1 MRRFIAKN
9 IGFYLQDKIKGTQT
23 IDTYKF
29 LQSSQYWDKKL
40 IEEYQLKK
48 LKRLVK
54 YAGENVPYYFD
65 LFKAH
70 NVNFK
75 EIKSLNDI
83 QKIPVLTKD
92 IMREQGDNLLSIEQS
107 KFKIKR
113 GKTGGTTGAPV
124 KVFKDE
130 YNRSFTW
137 GSYYRWF
144 DWMGVNYY
152 DKIVTFWGARTV
164 LSSSFKN
171 KLITNLQQYLQN
183 DIYFSSFELTESK
196 LEEIVNVML
205 RNKPVLIKGYL
216 SALIDLANFLVKKNL
231 KLDSLKAISS
241 TTETLLPH
249 NRKYLEQVFGV
260 PIFDQYGCG
269 EVSAISYECSEHN
282 GLHINQ
288 EHVICEILDS
298 KGQSLTNQSGR
309 IVATDLDNF
318 VMPLIRF
325 DTGDLGIISDK
336 KCVCGV
342 NQPLMT
348 SIEGRAIDTIIL
360 NNGAKV
366 HGVFFTD
373 ILFELNILSI
383 KLQRFQIYQNIPG
396 EIEFRIEKGS
406 KLNEEE
412 EKKLKKA
419 MLRFLNKVDLIR
431 MEKLPVSK
439 SGKFKYILSEL

>member
-23 IDTYKF
+23 IDTYEF
-29 LQSSQYWDKKL
+29 LQSSQYWDKKR
-40 IEEYQLKK
+40 IEEYQLEK
-48 LKRLVK
+48 LKKLVK
-54 YAGENVPYYFD
+54 YASENVPYYID

-83 QKIPVLTKD
+83 QRIPVLTKD
-92 IMREQGDNLLSIEQS
+92 IMRHQGDRLLSIEQS

-113 GKTGGTTGAPV
+113 GMTGGTTGAPV

-144 DWMGVNYY
+144 DWMDINYY
-152 DKIVTFWGARTV
+152 DTTVTFWGARTV

-171 KLITNLQQYLQN
+171 KLITNIQQYLQN
-183 DIYFSSFELTESK
+183 DISFNSFELTESK
-196 LEEIVNVML
+196 LEEIVIVIL

-249 NRKYLEQVFGV
+249 NREYLEQVFGV

-288 EHVICEILDS
+288 EHVICEILGS
-298 KGQSLTNQSGR
+298 KGEPLTNQSGR

-325 DTGDLGIISDK
+325 DTGDLGAISDK
-336 KCVCGV
+336 TCNCGV

-360 NNGAKV
+360 KNGVKV

-373 ILFELNILSI
+373 ILFELKILSI

-396 EIEFRIEKGS
+396 EIEFRIEKGD
-406 KLNEEE
+406 KLSREK

-419 MLRFLNKVDLIR
+419 MLKFLNKVNILR
-431 MEKLPVSK
+431 MEKLPVSA
-439 SGKFKYILSEL
+439 SGKFKYIVSEV